1 MPNPEF
7 IFDKESMER
16 ASSLTAEL
24 QEIHFKEVEA
34 SPERILSLEGDFNV
48 IQNSRA
54 RLTSPLQEIS
64 REIPMIDI
72 LEDLQDFGLLAAVSK
87 MTDQEMAVINTRD
100 NKEIVPVL
108 PERGL
113 LEEWQRANW
122 PHMPYFIQDGRYG
135 RFLRGFAEDSLKIV
149 SLKEAQQGF
158 FTGLRSF
165 LTARIGGV
173 KWLGSRRFKS
183 RGTGGGR
190 GSGVGTGSSG
200 ASSTQLWEVRTPSR
214 SGFSIAYHGTHAART
229 PIALPGGF
237 TTPVNVYL
245 PVGTLYLGAD
255 VGVGGTFIFDYAKM
269 LSVPYPCSHP
279 VHTISSPPI

>member
-16 ASSLTAEL
+16 AANLVAAL
-24 QEIHFKEVEA
+24 QEIHSKEVEG
-34 SPERILSLEGDFNV
+34 SPERILSLDGNFKV
-48 IQNSRA
+48 IQDSRA

-64 REIPMIDI
+64 RIIPMADV
-72 LEDLQDFGLLAAVSK
+72 LEDLQDFGLLAAISQ
-87 MTDQEMAVINTRD
+87 MTDKAMTVLNIRD
-100 NKEIVPVL
+100 GEETVPVL

-113 LEEWQRANW
+113 LEDWQRADW
-122 PHMPYFIQDGRYG
+122 PFMPYYIRHRRDGH
-135 RFLRGFAEDSLKIV
+135 FLRGFAENALKIV

-158 FTGLRSF
+158 FTGLRTF

-173 KWLGSRRFKS
+173 KWLGSKRFNS
-183 RGTGGGR
+183 GGSGGG
-190 GSGVGTGSSG
+190 GGGGGTGSSG
-200 ASSTQLWEVRTPSR
+200 ASSAQLWEVHTPSR
-214 SGFSIAYHGTHAART
+214 SGLSVAYHGTHAART

-269 LSVPYPCSHP
+269 LTVPYPGPHP